1 MASGRLILF
10 PGLAADERMYA
21 QYSEQSVPLIT
32 PRLLIPQLGETMVS
46 YAYRHAQWL
55 GIGENDIVGGCSF
68 GSMVASEICR
78 QRETGALVLLSGAL
92 SSDALVASSHQL
104 HRFVHC
110 LPFRFIRRVLTS
122 TFFLRKVFGEAELK
136 DVALGREMIVDTP
149 RELLLRGSAL
159 ATGYRPDKAVGCEIF
174 SLHGGQDNVIKP
186 PRLDQ
191 GEILASAGH
200 GMVVSHAGEVSEFL
214 RRMCGEVWQD

>member
-1 MASGRLILF
+1 VASGRLILF
-10 PGLAADERMYA
+10 PGLAADERMYV
-21 QYSEQSVPLIT
+21 QYSGLPVTLVT

-46 YAYRHAQWL
+46 YACRHAQWL
-55 GIGENDIVGGCSF
+55 CIGENDIVGGCSF

-78 QRETGALVLLSGAL
+78 QRETRALVLLSGAL
-92 SSDALVASSHQL
+92 SSGALVASSHQL
-104 HRFVHC
+104 HRFVHY
-110 LPFRFIRRVLTS
+110 LPFRLIRRVLTS
-122 TFFLRKVFGEAELK
+122 TFFLRKVFGEAELE

-159 ATGYRPDKAVGCEIF
+159 ATGYRPDKVIGCEIF
-174 SLHGGQDNVIKP
+174 SLHGGQDNVINP
-186 PRLDQ
+186 PSLDQ

-214 RRMCGEVWQD
+214 RRMCCEVWQD